1 MEAINLRKQMAMGKP
16 YPTSMAG
23 SGKDPAPTPGLPNA
37 NYKTMPKMQTV
48 KEGSKK

>member
-1 MEAINLRKQMAMGKP
+1 MEAINLRKQLAMGKP
-16 YPTSMAG
+16 YPKSLEG

-37 NYKTMPKMQTV
+37 NYKTTPKMQTV